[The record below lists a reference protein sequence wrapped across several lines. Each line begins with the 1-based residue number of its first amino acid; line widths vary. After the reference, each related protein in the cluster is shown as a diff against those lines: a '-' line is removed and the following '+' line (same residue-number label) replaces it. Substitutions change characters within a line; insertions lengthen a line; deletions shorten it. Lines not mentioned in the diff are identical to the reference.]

1 MQTQGRNSP
10 ILSGAVVRLSF
21 IDLAFIVPH
30 MVNEEVH
37 WNQAPDVPAL
47 TGISSRPAESM
58 NWKCHV
64 CSMHYAFAHFVPT
77 PQKCDRCGG
86 KLFRAY

>member
-1 MQTQGRNSP
+1 MSH
-10 ILSGAVVRLSF
+10 SMDASE
-21 IDLAFIVPH
+21 A
-30 MVNEEVH
+30 H
-37 WNQAPDVPAL
+37 WNQAQGEPVS
-47 TGISSRPAESM
+47 TGFWSLPVESM
-58 NWKCHV
+58 NWKCRV